1 MSNNTAEIL
10 IENTTQ
16 DIQFPEQSAGRTPP
30 HSLEAEQSVLGAVLR
45 DNESLNY
52 IIDGKLQADDFY
64 KKAHKTIF
72 TAMLKMNAKG
82 EPIDTLTL
90 ANFLKK
96 VDTTAEK
103 GKNDNE
109 FFSKADNLLQDVGG
123 INYLITLLDSVPTSA
138 NAAYYTKI
146 VKDSA
151 LRRKLIHAAS
161 EIVDSAFTHK
171 GETLDLIDNIEE
183 KILQISSV
191 RTHNGVTKI
200 SDIMQNAF
208 PRIEARYNNKGAI
221 TGVET
226 GLTELDKLT
235 SGFQPSDLIIIAG
248 RPAMGKTALAL
259 SIVRKIAVEYGKRVA
274 FFSLEMSAD
283 QIGDRI
289 LSIES
294 RVSSSKIRS
303 GYLATDDF
311 ARLADAGGRIS
322 PADIIIDETPS
333 ITVGELRAKARR
345 IHRDKNLDIIFI
357 DYLQLMR
364 ANPSRNDRNRE
375 QEVAEI
381 SRSLKA
387 LAKELR
393 IPVVAMSQL
402 SRAVEKRTT
411 TGISDPLLSDLRESG
426 AIEQDADIIAFVQR
440 KYPITKKEEDRNEAK
455 LIIAKHRNGETR
467 TIPLIFHGEYTSF
480 ENAAEGYGEITEEAI
495 ISGVLSSSNLRGNN
509 EEDSLYDEP
518 IL

>member
-1 MSNNTAEIL
+1 MSNTAEIL
-10 IENTTQ
+10 IDNADN
-16 DIQFPEQSAGRTPP
+16 DIQFPEQSAGRVPP

-45 DNESLNY
+45 DNESLNH

-64 KKAHKTIF
+64 KRAHKTIF
-72 TAMLKMNAKG
+72 AAMLKMNSQG

-96 VDTTAEK
+96 IDIKGEK
-103 GKNDNE
+103 NKNSNE
-109 FFSKADNLLQDVGG
+109 FYSKSDNLLQDVGG

-146 VKDSA
+146 VKDSS
-151 LRRKLIHAAS
+151 LRRSLIHTAS

-171 GETLDLIDNIEE
+171 GETVDLIDNIEE

-191 RTHNGVTKI
+191 RTHSGVAKI
-200 SDIMQNAF
+200 SDIIQNAF
-208 PRIEARYNNKGAI
+208 PRIEARHRNKGAI

-226 GLTELDKLT
+226 GLIELDKLT

-259 SIVRKIAVEYGKRVA
+259 SIVRKIAVEHGKRVA

-303 GYLATDDF
+303 GYLTTDDF
-311 ARLADAGGRIS
+311 ARLVDAGGRII
-322 PADIIIDETPS
+322 PADIIVDETPS

-345 IHRDKNLDIIFI
+345 IHRDRNLDIIFI

-440 KYPITKKEEDRNEAK
+440 KYPVTKKEEDKNEAK
-455 LIIAKHRNGETR
+455 LIVAKHRNGETK

-480 ENAAEGYGEITEEAI
+480 ENTAENYDEFGEEATV
-495 ISGVLSSSNLRGNN
+495 SGVPGSSNIRSND
-509 EEDSLYDEP
+509 EDDSLYDEP